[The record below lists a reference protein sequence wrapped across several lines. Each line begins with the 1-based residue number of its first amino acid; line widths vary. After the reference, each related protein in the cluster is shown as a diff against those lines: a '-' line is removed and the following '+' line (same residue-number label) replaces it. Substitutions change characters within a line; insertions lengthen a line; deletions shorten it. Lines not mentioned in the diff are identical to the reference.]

1 MIIVVRQFHKAVDSL
16 FEKLGRSAKY
26 QNRDVLIFLLRPDE
40 VVSVGF
46 AQAHTATNIMRI
58 RIFEAPE
65 LKVNDIILY
74 DNKEYVVSQ
83 EPQRDAN
90 NLVWNF
96 GVICN

>member
-1 MIIVVRQFHKAVDSL
+1 MARQFHKAVDSL

-40 VVSVGF
+40 VVSVCF

-83 EPQRDAN
+83 EPQRDTN
-90 NLVWNF
+90 NLIWNF

>member
-1 MIIVVRQFHKAVDSL
+1 MAQQFQKAVNSL
-16 FEKLGRSAKY
+16 FEKLGKAAKY

-46 AQAHTATNIMRI
+46 AQAHTATNILKI
-58 RIFEAPE
+58 RISEAPK

-74 DNKEYVVSQ
+74 NNKEYIVSQ
-83 EPQRDAN
+83 EPQRDTN
-90 NLVWNF
+90 NLVWNC

>member
-1 MIIVVRQFHKAVDSL
+1 MIIVARQFHKAVDSL
-16 FEKLGRSAKY
+16 FEKLGKSAKY

-46 AQAHTATNIMRI
+46 TQAHTATNIMRI

-65 LKVNDIILY
+65 LKVNDVILY
-74 DNKEYVVSQ
+74 NNKEYVVSQ
-83 EPQRDAN
+83 EPQRDTN
-90 NLVWNF
+90 NLIWNF